1 MKITTQKVFKDIWI
15 GIKFAFKLPS
25 LPESV
30 NKFHNNPITRV
41 FRVMGGISIL
51 FVLSGSEFAKK
62 YLFYVIFPL
71 AFLQFIYIIVINL
84 IKFFYIIYLWRNK
97 KLEVRNSPLNRLAS
111 FSVTLIS
118 CVKGTCV
125 LGLSG
130 GTALGMGLG
139 IDELLINYGRDPIF
153 RDTLGK
159 GLDKVL
165 TSMGFENPHKDIP
178 KIDGSIKELKFRYN
192 KLVELDKDIN
202 DLSSLTQQAG
212 IKDSDF
218 VKEIKEDI
226 KTRIEE
232 EKRSIAIQQSKI
244 LSQLNKNSPFTKK

>member
-1 MKITTQKVFKDIWI
+1 MKKVFKDIWI

-30 NKFHNNPITRV
+30 NRFHNNRITRV
-41 FRVMGGISIL
+41 FRVLGGLSIL
-51 FVLSGSEFAKK
+51 LVLSGSEFAKH

-71 AFLQFIYIIVINL
+71 AFLQFIYIIIINL
-84 IKFFYIIYLWRNK
+84 IKFIYIVYLWRNK

-139 IDELLINYGRDPIF
+139 IDELLINYGRDPVF

-159 GLDKVL
+159 GLDKAL
-165 TSMGFENPHKDIP
+165 TSIGFDNPNKDIP
-178 KIDGSIKELKFRYN
+178 NIDGNIKELKFRYN
-192 KLVELDKDIN
+192 KLVDLNKDID
-202 DLSSLTQQAG
+202 DLNLITKEAG
-212 IKDSDF
+212 VKDSSF
-218 VKEIKEDI
+218 VKEIKEDL
-226 KTRIEE
+226 KARIEE

-244 LSQLNKNSPFTKK
+244 LSQLKNNPFAKK